1 VEGGKVGSD
10 RISCGA
16 DPCKPVETVG
26 GTGGCLDT
34 SPVPPKIPPTTTAP
48 GHLPEESTIDSL
60 ARTIAEQGLRIGAI
74 KLNAEAPFQWA
85 SGYRMPVYNDNRMFL
100 FHPETRR
107 AIARG
112 LGEIVADRGIAPEVV
127 AGTATAGI
135 PHGALLAD
143 LLSLP
148 FIYIRDKPKGHGLR
162 NRIEGLDADS
172 DLEGRR
178 VVVIEDLIST
188 GGSSARAVEAVREAN
203 GLCSWCLSIFSYG
216 LEKAA
221 EEFAALA
228 PPCAFE
234 SLLTFPVLLDVAR
247 DGGFLSSEH
256 IALLEG
262 WRKDPF
268 GWGEKHGF
276 PRVERPDPPGA

>member
-1 VEGGKVGSD
+1 MIQARVD
-10 RISCGA
+10 
-16 DPCKPVETVG
+16 DPRVFKRGE
-26 GTGGCLDT
+26 
-34 SPVPPKIPPTTTAP
+34 AA
-48 GHLPEESTIDSL
+48 IDDIG
-60 ARTIAEQGLRIGAI
+60 RTIAQQGLTIGAI
-74 KLNAEAPFQWA
+74 KLNPDDPFRWA

-107 AIARG
+107 LIARG
-112 LGEIVADRGIAPEVV
+112 LADIVEREGIAPEVV

-148 FIYIRDKPKGHGLR
+148 YIYIRDKPKAHGLR

-172 DLEGRR
+172 DLEGRT

-203 GLCSWCLSIFSYG
+203 GTADWCLSIFSYG

-221 EEFAALA
+221 EQFAGLT
-228 PPCAFE
+228 PPCHST
-234 SLLTFPVLLDVAR
+234 SLLTFPLLMDVAR
-247 DGGFLSSEH
+247 TGGFLSDPQ
-256 IALLEG
+256 IALLEA
-262 WRKDPF
+262 WREDPF
-268 GWGEKHGF
+268 GWGAAHGF
-276 PRVERPDPPGA
+276 PKDD